1 MSVATNFE
9 TFCNNLL
16 ISTTKRS
23 TISYRYLAICKR
35 LNKDF
40 WGMEDA
46 ISGGRYVG
54 SFGRNT
60 ANSYVSDI
68 DILFEMP
75 LSTYQTYN
83 SYLSNG
89 QSALLQAVKNSIAK
103 TYPNTSLRGDGQIVQ
118 IIFSDDMKFEVLPA
132 FKNTDGSYTFANS
145 NNGGSWEKTNPLPE
159 IDKVSSGD
167 RLTNNN
173 LRPLCRMARAWKY
186 YNSVPI
192 SGLLIDTLAHRFLVA
207 WSYRDKSYL
216 YYDFMSRDFFSYL
229 KSQDVNQNTW
239 YAIGSGQSIY
249 NSDNFRYKA
258 AIAYNKSLEA
268 IQLETDKY
276 TWSAKQ
282 KWREIYGY
290 RFPE

>member
-1 MSVATNFE
+1 MSVTTNFE

-16 ISTTKRS
+16 ITQTKRS
-23 TISYRYLAICKR
+23 TISDRYLAICKR

-40 WGMEDA
+40 WGMDTT
-46 ISGGRYVG
+46 SGGRYVG

-68 DILFEMP
+68 DMLFEMP
-75 LSTYQTYN
+75 LSTYNTYN
-83 SYLSNG
+83 AYISNG
-89 QSALLQAVKNSIAK
+89 QSALLQAVKNSIAT

-118 IIFSDDMKFEVLPA
+118 VTFSDSMKFEVLPA
-132 FKNTDGSYTFANS
+132 FKNDDGSYTYANS
-145 NNGGSWEKTNPLPE
+145 NNGGSWKKTNPVPE
-159 IDKVSSGD
+159 ISAVSCGD
-167 RLTNNN
+167 GLTNNN

-192 SGLLIDTLAHRFLVA
+192 SGLLIDTLAHRFLTA
-207 WSYRDKSYL
+207 WSNRDKSYL

-229 KSQDVNQNTW
+229 KNQDANQNTW

-249 NSDNFRYKA
+249 NPDNFRYKA
-258 AIAYNKSLEA
+258 TVAYNKSLEA
-268 IQLETDKY
+268 IQQETDNF

-282 KWREIYGY
+282 KWREIYGN